1 MSARFVAHCFAMSL
15 WYLGGD
21 SHINPNNHLDL
32 IGNDL
37 LFLWNPLKQVMSKNS
52 KSCFKYSLEWTSLEP
67 STVSC
72 VNHQSDAVSY
82 VMLPPVLLS
91 IQNLVKDVDAQSI
104 TFTTLLKW
112 NQSTRSLQ
120 KKHSRVHRQ
129 QHLWNSKLTYYHSK
143 VNSQQSC
150 FEDFQIKKLHV
161 KV

>member
-1 MSARFVAHCFAMSL
+1 MSL

-21 SHINPNNHLDL
+21 SQINPNNHLDL
-32 IGNDL
+32 ISNDL

-72 VNHQSDAVSY
+72 VNHHSDAVSY
-82 VMLPPVLLS
+82 VMLPAVFTVNPKPRKRCWRTKYNIYYPPQMEPVHQVS
-91 IQNLVKDVDAQSI
+91 A
-104 TFTTLLKW
+104 
-112 NQSTRSLQ
+112 